1 MKGKV
6 ISMAKKQNTNDAA
19 LQQKLKVLQKLRD
32 NAIKSE
38 KELQSLTAERMV
50 KIPGITVQEMEI
62 IIELQKSVKNGK
74 LYTYLIEAEELL
86 IPACV
91 SGGVGTEA
99 EDGEEGDLYDA

>member
-6 ISMAKKQNTNDAA
+6 ISMAKKQNTNDTA

-32 NAIKSE
+32 NEIRSE
-38 KELQSLTAERMV
+38 KELQNLTAERMV

-86 IPACV
+86 VPPCV
-91 SGGVGTEA
+91 SGETDTE
-99 EDGEEGDLYDA
+99 DREEGDLYDA